1 MALPSRDTLD
11 LPLPQCGEA
20 WHAEVSPD
28 EELIAYPRDD
38 RNVVIAALA
47 GADSGKA
54 AREVSLEGGSVLG
67 WINK

>member
-1 MALPSRDTLD
+1 
-11 LPLPQCGEA
+11 
-20 WHAEVSPD
+20 VSPD